1 MFLNFFITIFIIY
14 TMQSNKFL
22 IGIKGFTKS
31 PLFLPFI
38 LYLAIDSAILYMSL
52 DRAVHTHN
60 LLQKSLTEKTYR
72 IVNTGISGTLSTFAR
87 QVIETGG
94 DIDKLKALILGLRTN
109 WPTLSVMVINKS
121 GKVIWESSKVKD
133 LKIPQN
139 FVSNDL
145 FGYAF
150 YTPDGEKFFIPLK
163 VNVSGS
169 KSIVM
174 FIPLTPELLSHIT
187 VGIPALVGIY
197 YKKQLISANES
208 KFPQIKD
215 RINAF
220 FPKNSYKSVKFG
232 EFDIIVVPK
241 ITLPVLSK
249 GPLYFTVV
257 LFILITVF
265 IFIWAGFLSQM
276 EALAHENIR
285 EKNFLY
291 NFSYLSSTLL
301 GIAPGNEKTSLENV
315 LKTFCTRYG
324 FVGAC
329 VLDSD
334 LSIVT
339 KYPESKDPS
348 IFMNEIMHV
357 DFKQEETMGASGV
370 KHFVIVAP
378 IPIEK
383 GVKVGWIVFL
393 SKIPFHREHPV
404 YAAATLFGSILGLSI
419 SRLET
424 IKMLRRIA
432 FLDPVSYVFNM
443 KYFVNIAK
451 EELDLSHSAGYPL
464 SMMVLD
470 VDGFQEYVESYT
482 EEDANSV
489 IKAIGTILSR
499 TLRGQDTIARVGN
512 AQFAILL
519 PRTTL
524 EQAVVLA
531 QKVKKRVENYP
542 FPREKITV
550 SIGVT
555 SSSAFKKDTLK
566 SLIQRAQQAVKTAKM
581 EGGNKVVSI
590 NPDI

>member
-1 MFLNFFITIFIIY
+1 
-14 TMQSNKFL
+14 MQSNKFL
-22 IGIKGFTKS
+22 IGLKGFARS

-38 LYLAIDSAILYMSL
+38 LYFAFASVILYMSL
-52 DRAVHTHN
+52 DKAVHSQR
-60 LLQKSLTEKTYR
+60 LLQRALSEKTAN
-72 IVNTGISGTLSTFAR
+72 IVNTGISGTLSTFA
-87 QVIETGG
+87 QQILETGG
-94 DIDKLKALILGLRTN
+94 DQDKLNALVLGLRSN
-109 WPTLSVMVINKS
+109 WPTLSVKVLDKQ
-121 GKVIWESSKVKD
+121 GKTTWQSSKVKN
-133 LKIPQN
+133 LKVPDN
-139 FVSNDL
+139 FVGDDL
-145 FGYAF
+145 YAYTF
-150 YTPDGEKFFIPLK
+150 YTPDGDKYFIVLK
-163 VNVSGS
+163 VNLKDSRKV
-169 KSIVM
+169 IM
-174 FIPLTPELLSHIT
+174 YIPLTPEILSHIT
-187 VGIPALVGIY
+187 AGIPALIGIY
-197 YKKQLISANES
+197 YKKQLIAANEG

-215 RINAF
+215 RIPALF
-220 FPKNSYKSVKFG
+220 QSDSYKSVKFG
-232 EFDIIVVPK
+232 NFEMIVVPK
-241 ITLPVLSK
+241 VTLPILKK
-249 GPLYFTVV
+249 GPLYFTVILFV
-257 LFILITVF
+257 LVAVF

-276 EALAHENIR
+276 EAIAHENIR

-291 NFSYLSSTLL
+291 NFSSLSASLL
-301 GIAPGNEKTSLENV
+301 GIAPTNEKTTLENV

-339 KYPESKDPS
+339 RYPEAKDPG

-357 DFKQEETMGASGV
+357 DFKQDETQGVSGV

-378 IPIEK
+378 IPVER

-393 SKIPFHREHPV
+393 SKIPLHKEHPV
-404 YAAATLFGSILGLSI
+404 FAAATLFGSILGLSI
-419 SRLET
+419 SRVET
-424 IKMLRRIA
+424 LKMLRRIA

-451 EELDLSHSAGYPL
+451 EELDLSHSAGHPL
-464 SMMVLD
+464 SLMVLD

-524 EQAVVLA
+524 EQAIMLA
-531 QKVKKRVENYP
+531 QKIKKRVENYP

-550 SIGVT
+550 SVGVT
-555 SSSAFKKDTLK
+555 SASAFKKDTLK
-566 SLIQRAQQAVKTAKM
+566 SLIQRAQQAINTAKM
-581 EGGNKVVSI
+581 EGGNKVISI